1 MKPQAFQPGE
11 LRDENNNIIRE
22 GAYGKKTPF
31 CNAENMGILD
41 YIINN
46 LDVLY
51 KGLLINGISVD
62 ENGTPSLSPEVT
74 QAMENIKQATEAARD
89 VALTAKEAAAASAEE
104 AAGSATSAFE
114 AANNAST
121 SANNAA
127 SSASAASTSASNAA
141 GSASTASTK
150 ATSASTSASN
160 AAKSA
165 TEAQNSATQASSL
178 VSKAA
183 YGFIQRNKAY
193 AVGDIAYCEQF
204 PAGYYLEC
212 VTAGTTGNTEPTF
225 KVGGVKVLDGSVE
238 WDVYKTTEFNVPVG
252 TIITYA
258 ANRLVDG
265 FLVCDGAAVSRTTY
279 ARLFTVIGTT
289 YGAGDGSTTFN
300 LPLIENNRFI
310 EYASEAGHC
319 KDAGL
324 PNITGRIENYGD
336 RTGIQA
342 SFGCFYAGEVQN
354 SIPSI
359 GESVASYT
367 SEIKTIFDA
376 SRSSAVYGKSDT
388 VQPKSITLRAMIKY

>member
-1 MKPQAFQPGE
+1 M
-11 LRDENNNIIRE
+11 RHR
-22 GAYGKKTPF
+22 
-31 CNAENMGILD
+31 
-41 YIINN
+41 
-46 LDVLY
+46 
-51 KGLLINGISVD
+51 
-62 ENGTPSLSPEVT
+62 
-74 QAMENIKQATEAARD
+74 
-89 VALTAKEAAAASAEE
+89 
-104 AAGSATSAFE
+104 
-114 AANNAST
+114 
-121 SANNAA
+121 
-127 SSASAASTSASNAA
+127 
-141 GSASTASTK
+141 
-150 ATSASTSASN
+150 
-160 AAKSA
+160 
-165 TEAQNSATQASSL
+165 
-178 VSKAA
+178 
-183 YGFIQRNKAY
+183 RNDRKY
-193 AVGDIAYCEQF
+193 RTYVQS
-204 PAGYYLEC
+204 
-212 VTAGTTGNTEPTF
+212 
-225 KVGGVKVLDGSVE
+225 GGVKVLDGSVE

-359 GESVASYT
+359 GESVAPYT